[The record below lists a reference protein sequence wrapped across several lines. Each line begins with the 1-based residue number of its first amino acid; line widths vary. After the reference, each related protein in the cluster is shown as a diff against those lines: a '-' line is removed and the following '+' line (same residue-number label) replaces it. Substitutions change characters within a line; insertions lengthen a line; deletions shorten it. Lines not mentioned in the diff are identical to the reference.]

1 MLGGA
6 GAMGRITVQDLRRTG
21 DGVNV
26 VVADHDVGPAKDLGV
41 ECVTVDVTDRQSLRR
56 ALDGAFA
63 TIASLP
69 YRFNLEAMAG
79 ALEAGAHYID
89 LGGLFHMTRRQLER
103 HSAFESAGLM
113 AVIGMGSA
121 PGIVNVLAVHAAR
134 DLDVVREVQCL
145 VGSIDRTRFRD
156 RPPLGFDYSAD
167 TLLDEFVLE
176 SAVFRDG
183 TFQMVPAL
191 DPKERIAVR
200 FPAPIG
206 RQVVDSTLH
215 SEVAT
220 LPGSFRDRGVREVTF
235 RQTFDT
241 EFVEHLRFLVHL
253 GLADKTPLELRTG
266 DAVDHAM
273 VSPRDVLLALLR
285 RFPPATPLG
294 PSRRFEVLRALV
306 RGRRGRRAI
315 AVAADCHVGPDAG
328 GGIGPDI
335 DTGAPPSIAARF
347 MVSGEMGI
355 RPGVWAPEQVVP
367 LEPFFRELQRR
378 GMRIRRTELR

>member
-6 GAMGRITVQDLRRTG
+6 GAMGRITVQDLRRTEG
-21 DGVNV
+21 GLNV
-26 VVADHDVGPAKDLGV
+26 IVADQDVGPAKDLGV

-134 DLDVVREVQCL
+134 DLDVVREVHCL

-183 TFQMVPAL
+183 AFQMVPAL

-206 RQVVDSTLH
+206 RRVVDSTLH

-235 RQTFDT
+235 RQSFDT
-241 EFVEHLRFLVHL
+241 EFVERLRFLVRL
-253 GLADKTPLELRTG
+253 GLADKTPVELRTG
-266 DAVDHAM
+266 DGVDHAQ

-285 RFPPATPLG
+285 RFPPATSLG

-315 AVAADCHVGPDAG
+315 AVAADCHAGPDAG
-328 GGIGPDI
+328 GGIGPDV
-335 DTGAPPSIAARF
+335 DTGAPPSIAARL

-367 LEPFFRELQRR
+367 LEPFFRELRRR
-378 GMRIRRTELR
+378 GMRIRRTESR